1 MVLPMIHQ
9 CNESVADLEPDVVA
23 REQFKPS
30 TEHRPAGLVSQ
41 DQGERAFP
49 THGVLVG
56 YEHSLKSWYS
66 LPAVSQNVW
75 RV

>member
-1 MVLPMIHQ
+1 MVLPVTHQ
-9 CNESVADLEPDVVA
+9 CNESVADLEADVVA
-23 REQFKPS
+23 REQLKPS
-30 TEHRPAGLVSQ
+30 TEHQPPGLVSW

-49 THGVLVG
+49 TNGVLVG
-56 YEHSLKSWYS
+56 HEHSLKSWYS

>member
-1 MVLPMIHQ
+1 MVLPVPHQ
-9 CNESVADLEPDVVA
+9 CNESVADLEADVVA
-23 REQFKPS
+23 REQLKPS
-30 TEHRPAGLVSQ
+30 TEHQPPGLVSW

-49 THGVLVG
+49 TNGVLVG
-56 YEHSLKSWYS
+56 HEHSLKSWYS